1 MALDIYEHTID
12 VMVNAASVGAYA
24 PCVRADL
31 FDVEYRFFE
40 YADVRPQ
47 AAAPLAKCVAL
58 VTGAA
63 GGIGFSCVAR
73 LLAAGAHVAMVDK
86 DYDALAAAFCRIAEQ
101 KDRVLMIAADVRDD
115 DQVSAAFARTAAFW
129 GGIDV
134 VVSNAGCGSE
144 GQLDTAQ
151 GQAMLRY
158 SMELNCLAH
167 ARVACS
173 AVEVMAAQDRGG
185 CLCFNAGQSAFNPSP
200 GFGPYAVAKS
210 ALLALM
216 RQYAV
221 DLGPRKI
228 RSNAVNANRVRTQ
241 LLGRAALDFRAKAHG
256 LSVDEYFR
264 ANLLSR
270 EVTADHVAD
279 AFVYLA
285 GAYSTTGCVIT
296 VDGGNVAAFPR

>member
-1 MALDIYEHTID
+1 MS
-12 VMVNAASVGAYA
+12 AS
-24 PCVRADL
+24 
-31 FDVEYRFFE
+31 
-40 YADVRPQ
+40 
-47 AAAPLAKCVAL
+47 
-58 VTGAA
+58 
-63 GGIGFSCVAR
+63 
-73 LLAAGAHVAMVDK
+73 
-86 DYDALAAAFCRIAEQ
+86 
-101 KDRVLMIAADVRDD
+101 
-115 DQVSAAFARTAAFW
+115 FARTAAFW

-134 VVSNAGCGSE
+134 VVSNAGCAPE
-144 GQLDTAQ
+144 GQLDTGQ

-185 CLCFNAGQSAFNPSP
+185 CLCFNAGQSDNSSP

-241 LLGRAALDFRAKAHG
+241 LLGQAALDFRAKGARTERRRVPPGELAVARSDCGPCRGCVRVSYRGVFDDGVCHHG
-256 LSVDEYFR
+256 RRRQCGRVSAMRSNPGRMIRNQNLSVSSQR
-264 ANLLSR
+264 APSNGGKYRHTPLAQRNAPRCWPTDTRTFELLVNL
-270 EVTADHVAD
+270 
-279 AFVYLA
+279 
-285 GAYSTTGCVIT
+285 
-296 VDGGNVAAFPR
+296 